1 MPSLHD
7 IVKDFAD
14 AQTEPAISR
23 QAHRRMVNMIR
34 TRRPGQFGWNAD
46 HTEGRLS
53 DYILTCAEHHV
64 EHGWLSDWATDEI
77 AQSWL
82 DDYAVSQDIVPLSC
96 ASFLGTERVSE
107 LAKHAERAGEWFKA
121 AKRWSAAGLV
131 QKVTNYSLA
140 MPFWKACTAAL
151 ERMQPA
157 TSQQADAKDRL
168 ELSTIGLILQAWDS
182 NDMPV
187 FKSRLERLM
196 HTQAANDSVDGRV
209 IVSIMSKVYPEFF
222 APTRKGLGTEEERR
236 FAYTLLELI
245 NIYRGEVDK
254 TDVGT
259 RRRTRALVL
268 MFAFNVG
275 PWLHHLAEL
284 PEFDWDATF
293 GPNGHLLVESAECY
307 VFDKHHKLC
316 CDLHSWDGHVRPLML
331 PALILHYGALQSA
344 NSIVDR
350 SMLTW
355 ERFLRQHPPCGMT
368 LTFALLEWPQYLHLL
383 GRGADAL
390 HMLRLAHCDW
400 ASVDATVRMMRA
412 RTPFLGDMSVD
423 EGTFIDMH
431 DLAIGIRMLW
441 ALCAPEG
448 QGPSIE
454 QVLCVLPPP
463 EKLSRLGRFPAGPAS
478 STKKTT
484 HAAHFNAMT
493 SLVYPALVLE
503 KYGQVELALT
513 YVEKA
518 LDTDFT
524 EGGSTCMW
532 HQSLAYRCRGRVL
545 AATGEMVAARSAFE
559 ASEVAAAS
567 RQCWMLEALAIRDLV
582 EHVLEPCG
590 QLAGRSPKQRLAPFV
605 AKLSGKRD
613 ELAKVVGQ
621 RFV

>member
-1 MPSLHD
+1 M
-7 IVKDFAD
+7 
-14 AQTEPAISR
+14 
-23 QAHRRMVNMIR
+23 
-34 TRRPGQFGWNAD
+34 
-46 HTEGRLS
+46 
-53 DYILTCAEHHV
+53 
-64 EHGWLSDWATDEI
+64 
-77 AQSWL
+77 
-82 DDYAVSQDIVPLSC
+82 
-96 ASFLGTERVSE
+96 
-107 LAKHAERAGEWFKA
+107 
-121 AKRWSAAGLV
+121 
-131 QKVTNYSLA
+131 
-140 MPFWKACTAAL
+140 
-151 ERMQPA
+151 
-157 TSQQADAKDRL
+157 
-168 ELSTIGLILQAWDS
+168 
-182 NDMPV
+182 
-187 FKSRLERLM
+187 
-196 HTQAANDSVDGRV
+196 
-209 IVSIMSKVYPEFF
+209 
-222 APTRKGLGTEEERR
+222 
-236 FAYTLLELI
+236 
-245 NIYRGEVDK
+245 
-254 TDVGT
+254 
-259 RRRTRALVL
+259 L